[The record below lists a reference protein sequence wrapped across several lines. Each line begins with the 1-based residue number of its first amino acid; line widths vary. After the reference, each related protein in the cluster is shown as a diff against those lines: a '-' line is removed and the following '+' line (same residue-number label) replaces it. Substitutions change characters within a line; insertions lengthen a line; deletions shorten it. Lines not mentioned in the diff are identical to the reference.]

1 MKSFKFFIGVDV
13 SKLTLDFSIY
23 QSENLIYHKSIP
35 NQILDIKELLK
46 EFRQIPTCKN
56 SNTVF
61 GMENTG
67 VYSNLLIS
75 ILQKAKA
82 NFTVENAVHIR
93 NSLGNIRGKT
103 DKIDSQRIAMFLFKN
118 RDRLNFWK
126 PRRPVIEELKNLVT
140 LRTRLSSI
148 QVALKTP
155 LKENARYISKTN
167 SKQHHDICQNTIT
180 SISSDLEILNELIK
194 KVWSSDEKIKN
205 LMKIIT
211 SVRSIGEVTALHII
225 LSSNEFEDIDTG
237 KKFACYAG
245 VAPFHYKSGTSVSKK
260 TRVSDIANKKIK
272 SLLHM
277 CAVSAIRYN
286 DEMKDYFIRKT
297 QVEGKNKMLVL
308 NAVRSKLI
316 LRVFSCVKAN
326 KLYVEGK
333 LPLKSNFEDTKTVY
347 STTDN

>member
-1 MKSFKFFIGVDV
+1 MKSFKFFVGVDV
-13 SKLTLDFSIY
+13 SKSTLDFSIY
-23 QSENLIYHKSIP
+23 QFENLVYHKSIP
-35 NQILDIKELLK
+35 NEILDIKEILK
-46 EFRQIPTCKN
+46 EFKQIPTYKN

-67 VYSNLLIS
+67 VYCNLLIS
-75 ILQKAKA
+75 VLQKAKS
-82 NFTVENAVHIR
+82 NFTVENATHIR

-103 DKIDSQRIAMFLFKN
+103 DKIDSQRIATFLFKN

-126 PRRPVIEELKNLVT
+126 PKRPIIEELKNLTT

-155 LKENARYISKTN
+155 LKENAIYISKT
-167 SKQHHDICQNTIT
+167 STKQHQSICQNTIN
-180 SISSDLEILNELIK
+180 SISSDLENLNNLIK
-194 KVWSSDEKIKN
+194 SVWSSDEKIKN

-211 SVRSIGEVTALHII
+211 SVPSIGEVTALHII
-225 LSSNEFEDIDTG
+225 LNSNEFEDIKTG

-260 TRVSDIANKKIK
+260 TRVSNIANKKMK
-272 SLLHM
+272 TLLHM
-277 CAVSAIRYN
+277 CAVTAMRSSV
-286 DEMKDYFIRKT
+286 EMKDYFIKKT

-308 NAVRSKLI
+308 NAIRSKLI

-326 KLYVEGK
+326 RLYECE
-333 LPLKSNFEDTKTVY
+333 NFN
-347 STTDN
+347 TDG